1 MLKTSLSLTALF
13 VSSAV
18 FADAP
23 NAEQQAKDME
33 RIIVTGSRVEERLD
47 EVTASVVI
55 VDQQALLRNME
66 VTNELQSILAIQ
78 VPGMGPNTGTNS
90 SSGQN
95 LRGRS
100 ALVLI
105 DGLPQSTP
113 LRNGR
118 LAIRSLDPSVIERV
132 EVIKGATSIY
142 GNGAAGGIINYIT
155 KNADSKDGFNGKLN
169 LATNF
174 SATDFDDSLGK
185 RADVTLD
192 GRNDK
197 LSFVA
202 NVAYEDNGII
212 KDADGDPLGLLY
224 GMSGFESKNA
234 FTKIGYGLTDQSAL
248 SLTYNYFEGQQ
259 ETDYI
264 SINKTVNDGEKS
276 YAEKNTSGI
285 KAPGDPQ
292 GPRGNHNLKL
302 QYEHAEIFTDT
313 LFTGDVYWQ
322 KLENVFFYSTKF
334 RDPEL
339 GLAGG
344 QSMIESEKTG
354 IRANFNTTV
363 DFDNTAASFT
373 YGIDLLNDVTA
384 QTMVDGRDWTP
395 EMDMDNAALYLQSKF
410 VINDDWVVK
419 AGLRHEEI
427 DVSVN
432 DFQTLMVCRKTCSD
446 VVNVAGGD
454 IEYSATT
461 YNLGLRYNAFDT
473 FMPFVSYS
481 EGFDVTDLGRTLRTA
496 SAPSINKIDTD
507 ASIIKNYEIGFD
519 GYYGIFNYQFAT
531 FISKSNIGTS
541 LVEDA
546 ATGKYESVR
555 SPQEIYGFE
564 AALEAKPSDT
574 LTLGV
579 NYSWLE
585 GKNTDTDEYLNGS
598 TINPPKFAAYA
609 DVTITNDWHASL
621 TMMHV
626 GSRDRFEKVGDVYT
640 GINGPVSSYNVVNL
654 STSYQISQDFKVYG
668 GVENLLNNDYY
679 PARSQSYTGSGY
691 NVKGKG
697 ATVNLG
703 INYLF

>member
-1 MLKTSLSLTALF
+1 MIKTSLTLTALF
-13 VSSAV
+13 VSTAV
-18 FADAP
+18 LADSPAP
-23 NAEQQAKDME
+23 AQQAKDME
-33 RIIVTGSRVEERLD
+33 RIIVTGSRVEERID

-155 KNADSKDGFNGKLN
+155 KSADSKDGFNGKLN

-174 SATDFDDSLGK
+174 SATDFEDSLGK
-185 RADVTLD
+185 RADVTID
-192 GRNDK
+192 GRSNK

-202 NVAYEDNGII
+202 NVAFEDNGII
-212 KDADGDPLGLLY
+212 KDADGDALGLLY

-234 FTKIGYGLTDQSAL
+234 FTKLAYDLTDQSAL

-259 ETDYI
+259 EADYI
-264 SINKTVNDGEKS
+264 STNKNVNLGEKS
-276 YAEKNTSGI
+276 YATKNTTGE

-302 QYEHAEIFTDT
+302 QYEHADIFTDT

-334 RDPEL
+334 RDPAL

-354 IRANFNTTV
+354 VRANFNTTF

-373 YGIDLLNDVTA
+373 YGVDLLNDTTA
-384 QTMVDGRDWTP
+384 QSLVDGRAWTP
-395 EMDMDNAALYLQSKF
+395 KMDMDNAALYLQSKF

-427 DVSVN
+427 DVAVE
-432 DFQTLMVCRKTCSD
+432 DFKTLMVCRKTCSD
-446 VVNVAGGD
+446 VIDVEGGN

-461 YNLGLRYNAFDT
+461 YNIGLRFNAIDA
-473 FMPFVSYS
+473 FMPFISYS

-496 SAPSINKIDTD
+496 DTPSVKKIDTD

-519 GYYGIFNYQFAT
+519 GNSGIFNYQFAT
-531 FISKSNIGTS
+531 FISQSDIGTS
-541 LVEDA
+541 LVEDP

-564 AALEAKPSDT
+564 AALEAQATDNIK
-574 LTLGV
+574 LGV

-598 TINPPKFAAYA
+598 TINPPKLAGYA
-609 DVTITNDWHASL
+609 DISLSDDWQMSVTL
-621 TMMHV
+621 MHV

-640 GINGPVSSYNVVNL
+640 GTNGPVSSYQVVNL
-654 STSYQISQDFKVYG
+654 STSYQINQAFKVYG
-668 GVENLLNNDYY
+668 GVENLLNQDYY
-679 PARSQSYTGSGY
+679 PARSQSYTGNGY

-697 ATVNLG
+697 ATVNIG
-703 INYLF
+703 MNYFF